1 LSAGRNQRPAPQAVR
16 RRRRRG
22 LTRLIIAL
30 NLIAVLVLIGGS
42 FWLNVRRVG
51 MIDERILSLKTQGA
65 IIAASLAESATKGPE
80 ATGVDDEL
88 AVPLLRRLVAQTN
101 ARVRLFDRKGQ
112 LQLDSRIIV
121 PSNEVVTNR
130 LPPPDSWLAAEWV
143 TDVYEWLA
151 RWAPGQDYAPYQELQ
166 GADGTF
172 YGEVAEALQA
182 KASSAVRV
190 NSTGDLILSVAVP
203 VQRYQLVLGVLH
215 LTNEGGD
222 IGAIL
227 RQERLAIL
235 QLSLIAIAVMIA
247 TSILMARNIARPISA
262 LADAAEDARRRV
274 KGRTAIPDF
283 SARRDEIGDLS
294 GSLLAM
300 TDALYDRIDAIEQ
313 FAADV
318 AHEIKNPLTSL
329 KSAVETMRRATPEQ
343 RERLMAVIED
353 DVNRVNRLVTDISDA
368 SRLDAELARENAG
381 SVDLLRL
388 ANDVAALCQKEGGP
402 RVVVQADLGVQRSG
416 LVINGLDGPLG
427 QVLRNLIDNALS
439 FSPPDGTVRVGLS
452 REAGF
457 AVMKVAD
464 DGPGIPPEH
473 LEDVFKRFY
482 TSRPDEHFGQNSG
495 LGLSISKQIVDVH
508 GGTIAAANA
517 PGPGPDGHGGA
528 VFTIRLPL
536 P

>member
-1 LSAGRNQRPAPQAVR
+1 VSHSADGGRP
-16 RRRRRG
+16 RRRRG

-30 NLIAVLVLIGGS
+30 NLIAMLVLIAGS
-42 FWLNVRRVG
+42 FWLNMRRVG

-65 IIAASLAESATKGPE
+65 IIAAALAESATDGPE
-80 ATGVDDEL
+80 AVNVNEDM
-88 AVPLLRRLVAQTN
+88 AVPLMRRLVAQTN
-101 ARVRLFDRKGQ
+101 ARVRLFDRRGQ

-130 LPPPDSWLAAEWV
+130 LPPPDSWLSSEIV
-143 TDVYEWLA
+143 NDVYQWLA
-151 RWAPGQDYAPYQELQ
+151 RWAPGAEYASYVELQ
-166 GADGTF
+166 GLDGTF
-172 YGEVAEALQA
+172 YPEVAEAL
-182 KASSAVRV
+182 KAVRVSAIRV

-227 RQERLAIL
+227 REERLAII

-247 TSILMARNIARPISA
+247 TSVLMARNIARPIRA
-262 LADAAEDARRRV
+262 LADAADTARTRS
-274 KGRTAIPDF
+274 KGRTPIPDF
-283 SARRDEIGDLS
+283 TERGDEIGDLS
-294 GSLLAM
+294 GSLQAM
-300 TDALYDRIDAIEQ
+300 TGALYDRIDAIEQ

-353 DVNRVNRLVTDISDA
+353 DVGRVNRLVTDISDA
-368 SRLDAELARENAG
+368 SRLDAELAREKAG
-381 SVDLLRL
+381 PVDLLRL
-388 ANDVAALCQKEGGP
+388 AREVAALCQKDPGP
-402 RVVVQADLGVQRSG
+402 RVVVDADMGVQRSG
-416 LVINGLDGPLG
+416 LVVTGLDGPLG
-427 QVLRNLIDNALS
+427 QVMRNLIDNALS
-439 FSPPDGTVRVGLS
+439 FSPPEGTVRVTARRDGRYAELTV
-452 REAGF
+452 E
-457 AVMKVAD
+457 D

-495 LGLSISKQIVDVH
+495 LGLSISQQIVDVH
-508 GGTIAAANA
+508 RGTLRAANR
-517 PGPGPDGHGGA
+517 PGPTPEKRGGA
-528 VFTIRLPL
+528 VFTMRLPM

>member
-1 LSAGRNQRPAPQAVR
+1 MASGAAPAP

-30 NLIAVLVLIGGS
+30 NLIALFVLIAGT

-65 IIAASLAESATKGPE
+65 IIAAALAESATRGPE
-80 ATGVDDEL
+80 SMEIDEQL
-88 AVPLLRRLVAQTN
+88 AVPLMQRLVARTN
-101 ARVRLFDRKGQ
+101 ARVRLFDRRGQ
-112 LQLDSRIIV
+112 LQIDSRIIV
-121 PSNEVVTNR
+121 PSNEVVTSR
-130 LPPPDSWLAAEWV
+130 LPPPDSWLASEWV
-143 TDVYEWLA
+143 DGIYEWLA
-151 RWAPGQDYAPYQELQ
+151 RWAPGADYPPYQELQ
-166 GADGTF
+166 GPDGTF
-172 YGEVAEALQA
+172 YGEVADALQA
-182 KASSAVRV
+182 NASSAIRV

-235 QLSLIAIAVMIA
+235 QLSLIAIGVMIA
-247 TSILMARNIARPISA
+247 TSVLMARNIARPIRA
-262 LADAAEDARRRV
+262 LADAADDARTRS
-274 KGRTAIPDF
+274 KGRVAIPDF
-283 SARRDEIGDLS
+283 GRRRDEIGELS
-294 GSLLAM
+294 NALTAM
-300 TDALYDRIDAIEQ
+300 TGALYDRIDAIEQ

-353 DVNRVNRLVTDISDA
+353 DVRRVNRLVSDISDA
-368 SRLDAELARENAG
+368 SRLDAELAREKAG
-381 SVDLLRL
+381 PVDLARL
-388 ANDVAALCQKEGGP
+388 AREVAQLCEQDDGP
-402 RVVVQADLGVQRSG
+402 KVVVEPDLGVQRSG
-416 LVINGLDGPLG
+416 LVITGLEGPLG
-427 QVLRNLIDNALS
+427 QVLRNLIDNAMS
-439 FSPPDGTVRVGLS
+439 FSPPDGIVKVMLKREGRFGLMTV
-452 REAGF
+452 E
-457 AVMKVAD
+457 D

-482 TSRPDEHFGQNSG
+482 TSRPEEHFGRNSG
-495 LGLSISKQIVDVH
+495 LGLSISRQIVDVH
-508 GGTIAAANA
+508 DGTIRAANK
-517 PGPGPDGHGGA
+517 PGATPGTHGGA
-528 VFTIRLPL
+528 IFTVRLPL